1 MGFKGVWLKNMLQF
15 NKQLNGKK
23 PASEEFNKYVAP
35 ILKLGGSVVSSFF
48 DFAIGDFNGTQLS
61 KMENVLCDIV
71 PLQEDSTFGTIALK
85 LSNLPCGKP
94 TSVTVCFTFS
104 QCGSFTL
111 AFNGGLLGCA
121 VSTTGIGAIVAP
133 FLDAIE
139 HVGVGFSVNN
149 RIIQTLEVYHY
160 NATESTFS
168 KTEVTAKGNLYF
180 TLGVS
185 VADIIFP
192 DSVKIGNKTLADLF
206 EIKGRMDIIVDFG
219 KTFSNLAGV
228 ISQARSGT
236 KVNFMSL
243 IKSFLNSGAET
254 ALAIQ
259 ASFTFKL
266 GELTKNFLPDVEIA
280 KADFNMLASM
290 GGGNTGVA
298 KGVYFR
304 ISTTISFLQ
313 SLYDGIKNTIGKV
326 TAFFGYEMPTLN
338 LIAKV
343 EVGVAIQGEVTGL
356 LLSGDLGDLG
366 KNLTCL
372 YRYSNDD
379 LSCNGWS
386 LNPFTIIKDGI
397 NWVVRKAEKFFQQLG
412 NEIRVAFE
420 DFGKKII
427 TNIVEP
433 ANRFF
438 KGEASLPSTCPA
450 GMENSVGLCYPTC
463 RSGFYGVMT
472 QCIQNCP
479 DGFRN
484 DGYFCFKPSPYGRGS
499 GYFIWDE
506 WKCNRDNSGTG
517 CEKWGAMWYPRCR
530 SGFYAFGCC
539 ICSPKCP
546 SGYTDIGVS
555 CAKQVYSRG
564 IGKIPSC
571 ASDQDTIAGLCYK
584 KRGPNFNY
592 KAEYLQRKAQGLA

>member
-1 MGFKGVWLKNMLQF
+1 MGFKGVWLKSLLTVK
-15 NKQLNGKK
+15 KQIKGKT
-23 PASEEFNKYVAP
+23 PNSEEFNKYIVP
-35 ILKLGGSVVSSFF
+35 LLNKGGSVLTSFF
-48 DFAIGDFNGTQLS
+48 DFAIGDFTGSELS

-71 PLQEDSTFGTIALK
+71 PLEEESKFGTIALK

-94 TSVTVCFTFS
+94 TSITVCFTFS

-111 AFNGGLLGCA
+111 AFNGGVLGCA

-149 RIIQTLEVYHY
+149 KLVQSLEVYNY
-160 NATESTFS
+160 NATSATFEKS
-168 KTEVTAKGNLYF
+168 QVTARGNLYF

-185 VADIIFP
+185 IADIIFP
-192 DSVKIGNKTLADLF
+192 DSVKIGNKTLGELF

-219 KTFSNLAGV
+219 KTFSNLAGL
-228 ISQARSGT
+228 IKNARSGT
-236 KVNFMSL
+236 KTNFMSL
-243 IKSFLNSGAET
+243 IKTFLNSGAET

-259 ASFTFKL
+259 ASFSFKL

-280 KADFNMLASM
+280 KADFNMLASL

-313 SLYDGIKNTIGKV
+313 SLYDGIKNTIGKI

-338 LIAKV
+338 LIATV
-343 EVGVAIQGEVTGL
+343 EVGVAIQGDVTGL
-356 LLSGDLGDLG
+356 ILSGNLGDLG

-386 LNPFTIIKDGI
+386 TNPFTIIKQGLE
-397 NWVVRKAEKFFQQLG
+397 WVVKKAEKFFQQIG
-412 NEIRVAFE
+412 EEIRVAFQ
-420 DFGKKII
+420 DLGKKII
-427 TNIVEP
+427 SNIIEP

-438 KGEASLPSTCPA
+438 KGEGKLPSTCPG
-450 GMENSVGLCYPTC
+450 GMENSVGLCYPLC
-463 RSGFYGVMT
+463 GAGYYGVMT
-472 QCIQNCP
+472 QCIENCP
-479 DGFRN
+479 NGFRN
-484 DGYFCFKPSPYGRGS
+484 DGYFCAKPSPYGRGS
-499 GYFIWDE
+499 GYVIWDE
-506 WKCNRDNSGTG
+506 WRCSRDNPSTG
-517 CEKWGAMWYPRCR
+517 CEKWGLMWYPRCR
-530 SGFYAFGCC
+530 SGYYAFGCC
-539 ICSPKCP
+539 ICSPSCQN
-546 SGYTDIGVS
+546 GQVDIGVS
-555 CAKQVYSRG
+555 CAKKVYSRG

-571 ASDQDTIAGLCYK
+571 ASDEDYIAGLCYK
-584 KRGPNFNY
+584 RKGPNYDY
-592 KAEYLQRKAQGLA
+592 KAEYLRRKAQGLA